1 MAFKNLYP
9 DEMIQISGTWIDPA
23 SKAHEAIL
31 ANDEIK
37 PITGRIRAA
46 HELLATAAQPV
57 DTPRLNT
64 IIEQEARIDAR
75 HDAIIRGI
83 WGFLTAKAE
92 LIGGDAG
99 NAFISLRDLLLP
111 DGLQS
116 QLKTYRGEAGQA
128 LQLADRMTPA
138 VRAQTDGILI
148 GQGPNA
154 QTLTY
159 YVDELIDLGKQL
171 GTFENERAVL
181 EAGEHDGGALQKARN
196 KWVRVV
202 NAFVSNAEMAELDA
216 ETDALLFEPLRVAE
230 KKADERARQTAA
242 AAAKA
247 ASEKAEKAAKAA
259 AEKAAA
265 EKVAA
270 EKAAAEK
277 AAAEKAA
284 AEKAAAEKAAGQPAN
299 VTPNK

>member
-37 PITGRIRAA
+37 PITVRIRAA

-128 LQLADRMTPA
+128 RQLADRMTPA

-159 YVDELIDLGKQL
+159 YVDELIVLGKQL
-171 GTFENERAVL
+171 GTFEDERAVL
-181 EAGEHDGGALQKARN
+181 EAGDHDGGALQKARN

-202 NAFVSNAEMAELDA
+202 NAFVSNAEMAEIDA

-242 AAAKA
+242 ATKA
-247 ASEKAEKAAKAA
+247 ATEKAAKAA
-259 AEKAAA
+259 AEKA
-265 EKVAA
+265 AA

-284 AEKAAAEKAAGQPAN
+284 AEKAAAEKAAGQPPAAQGADQPAN

>member
-1 MAFKNLYP
+1 
-9 DEMIQISGTWIDPA
+9 MIQISGTWIDPA
-23 SKAHEAIL
+23 SKAHDAIL

-181 EAGEHDGGALQKARN
+181 EAGAAGFVPKTGAADVLERACRTVCAGGVYVPPHALQ
-196 KWVRVV
+196 
-202 NAFVSNAEMAELDA
+202 L
-216 ETDALLFEPLRVAE
+216 T
-230 KKADERARQTAA
+230 
-242 AAAKA
+242 
-247 ASEKAEKAAKAA
+247 
-259 AEKAAA
+259 
-265 EKVAA
+265 
-270 EKAAAEK
+270 
-277 AAAEKAA
+277 
-284 AEKAAAEKAAGQPAN
+284 
-299 VTPNK
+299 VTPSGSTSKSATTIA